1 MNEATARSA
10 CLPAFVAAVNL
21 LSREVN
27 FKLPLS
33 LQSNKIQPRLNFSLF
48 CGQSDDRRGLFQLS
62 IEEGTKVLD
71 GIFRSYRPHPEAE
84 FPAGQP
90 DSFRKLPG
98 GARNHRIVLEIR
110 TQLTKT

>member
-71 GIFRSYRPHPEAE
+71 GILDHIDPILR
-84 FPAGQP
+84 Q
-90 DSFRKLPG
+90 SFRQVNLTHFENCLEARETTELSLKLEL
-98 GARNHRIVLEIR
+98 N
-110 TQLTKT
+110 